1 MSELFDRLLD
11 ESFNAPRRPD
21 PRPDEMVDS
30 DRLGPAS
37 LGETF
42 GRGVTV
48 GIEGLKTDVEYF
60 KGILNTIVGNE
71 EAAAANIRKARVR
84 ESYIPDYLSGIDS
97 FGEFLDNPTFDGF
110 VTQAFK
116 AGGQVLPSAVTSI
129 AGAGT
134 GALVAGLGR
143 GLITAGNRAA
153 ANRLLRDTVERNVK
167 GVATPDEKELL
178 EESYRLLRRDAGRG
192 AITGAFAAE
201 YPPLAGSAF
210 SEALDSGR
218 DPDRDQAFRALGVAT
233 PQAAIGVGGEVA
245 LVKLFGKVAK
255 SRASKGG
262 SWYGKLAKDIN
273 KGIFGGGVV
282 EGTTE
287 TIQESI
293 AIANRRA
300 MDDEFTTQE
309 AQLRLAES
317 AFAGFFGGAGIG
329 GAGGTVGGAISAV
342 NSNDVMSKASTFLR
356 QGQDQIVSDQITEQ
370 QYGPMATAIP
380 TVESNKSINAQLKAM
395 FDRTSSKQA
404 VFIPGATPTQNA
416 NQNGDVEATIIDGN
430 EAYTAFIKGKGT
442 IVTTSKEL
450 AEEVVKAGASD
461 TSLKEAL
468 GYSAVPETLD
478 PQSIVVQALDEEG
491 NVVSEEI
498 TSEKNKENAIEA
510 ATNLMPR
517 GGRVAE
523 TTYEKSLEARQ
534 ELVTEENRPVQ
545 GAFEFDRPQQG
556 EFNLGDP
563 ESRDDL
569 DKVTSVSY
577 THLTLPTN
585 REV

>member
-1 MSELFDRLLD
+1 
-11 ESFNAPRRPD
+11 
-21 PRPDEMVDS
+21 
-30 DRLGPAS
+30 
-37 LGETF
+37 
-42 GRGVTV
+42 
-48 GIEGLKTDVEYF
+48 
-60 KGILNTIVGNE
+60 
-71 EAAAANIRKARVR
+71 
-84 ESYIPDYLSGIDS
+84 
-97 FGEFLDNPTFDGF
+97 
-110 VTQAFK
+110 
-116 AGGQVLPSAVTSI
+116 
-129 AGAGT
+129 
-134 GALVAGLGR
+134 
-143 GLITAGNRAA
+143 
-153 ANRLLRDTVERNVK
+153 
-167 GVATPDEKELL
+167 
-178 EESYRLLRRDAGRG
+178 
-192 AITGAFAAE
+192 
-201 YPPLAGSAF
+201 
-210 SEALDSGR
+210 
-218 DPDRDQAFRALGVAT
+218 
-233 PQAAIGVGGEVA
+233 
-245 LVKLFGKVAK
+245 
-255 SRASKGG
+255 
-262 SWYGKLAKDIN
+262 
-273 KGIFGGGVV
+273 
-282 EGTTE
+282 
-287 TIQESI
+287 
-293 AIANRRA
+293 

-517 GGRVAE
+517 GGRVVE

-569 DKVTSVSY
+569 DKVTLDGLLKEIARLRALDKRIRKETPNAVVNNETEASERLRQLRNALADRQDISPRVIALFDRELQQ
-577 THLTLPTN
+577 LTGRIPQETETEGLVLISLQVTLT
-585 REV
+585 